1 MQKFKSVEE
10 LVNQLKPE
18 KPVYCIRKNSIKYAV
33 KFFLNKFP
41 GKILYAVKTNPHPEV
56 IKTIIESGV
65 KQFDVASIE
74 EIKNIRTFSNTAK
87 CSFMHTVKSRE
98 SIKEAY
104 FNYGVKTFSLDTK
117 DELIKIIESTN
128 NAKDLELFVRV
139 AVSNE
144 HAEIDL
150 SKKFGA
156 LTSEAIGLLRLVKQ
170 HAKKIG
176 LSFHVGS
183 QCMHPISYSKGINE
197 IGNIIKKTKII
208 PDYIN
213 VGGGFP
219 TIYPDLIPQS
229 LDNYFNEINK
239 SLENLKLEKLPEI
252 ICEPGRAIVAESGS
266 TIVRVAV
273 SNEHAEI
280 DLSKKFGALTS
291 EAIGL
296 LRLVKQ
302 HAKKVGL
309 SFHVGSQCMHP
320 ISYSK
325 GISEI
330 GNIIKKTKIIPD
342 YINVGGGFP
351 TIYPDLIP
359 QSLDNYFNEIN
370 KSLEN
375 LKLEKLPEII
385 CEPGRA
391 IVAESGSTVV
401 RVNLR
406 KKQKLYIN
414 DGTYGTLFDAGTP
427 NIVFPSRMIKE
438 NSNKIISKKLTAFDF
453 FGPTCDSMDYMKGP
467 FLLPNNIKE
476 NDYVELGQLGAYGLT
491 FRTQFNGYY
500 SNEIYEVE
508 DNPIMTMY
516 DKDINKANMV
526 A

>member
-1 MQKFKSVEE
+1 MQKFKTVDE
-10 LVNQLKPE
+10 LVSQLKPE
-18 KPVYCIRKNSIKYAV
+18 KPVYCIRKKSIHVASKT
-33 KFFLNKFP
+33 FQNKFP

-56 IKTIIESGV
+56 LKTIVESGIEN
-65 KQFDVASIE
+65 FDVASIQ
-74 EIKNIRTFSNTAK
+74 EIKDIRTIKQNAK
-87 CSFMHTVKSRE
+87 CSYMHTVKSRE

-104 FNYGVKTFSLDTK
+104 FDYNVKTFSLDTK
-117 DELIKIIESTN
+117 DELIKILESTN
-128 NAKDLELFVRV
+128 QAKDLELFVRV

-156 LTSEAIGLLRLVKQ
+156 LNSEAVGLLRLAKQ

-197 IGNIIKKTKII
+197 IGNIIKKTKIL

-219 TIYPDLIPQS
+219 TIYPDLVPQS
-229 LDNYFNEINK
+229 MDSYFNEIK
-239 SLENLKLEKLPEI
+239 KGLEKLKLEKLPEI
-252 ICEPGRAIVAESGS
+252 ICEPGRALVAESGS
-266 TIVRVAV
+266 TI
-273 SNEHAEI
+273 
-280 DLSKKFGALTS
+280 
-291 EAIGL
+291 
-296 LRLVKQ
+296 
-302 HAKKVGL
+302 
-309 SFHVGSQCMHP
+309 
-320 ISYSK
+320 
-325 GISEI
+325 
-330 GNIIKKTKIIPD
+330 
-342 YINVGGGFP
+342 
-351 TIYPDLIP
+351 
-359 QSLDNYFNEIN
+359 
-370 KSLEN
+370 
-375 LKLEKLPEII
+375 
-385 CEPGRA
+385 
-391 IVAESGSTVV
+391 V

-427 NIVFPSRMIKE
+427 NIVFPSKLIKE

-476 NDYVELGQLGAYGLT
+476 NDYIELGQLGAYGLT

-500 SNEIYEVE
+500 SDEIFEVE
-508 DNPIMTMY
+508 DKPIMTMY
-516 DKDINKANMV
+516 DKDINKATLV

>member
-1 MQKFKSVEE
+1 MQKFKSVEQITS
-10 LVNQLKPE
+10 QLKPE
-18 KPVYCIRKNSIKYAV
+18 KPIYCIRKNPIRSAV
-33 KFFLNKFP
+33 NYFNKNFP
-41 GKILYAVKTNPHPEV
+41 GKILYAVKTNPHPAV
-56 IKTIIESGV
+56 IQTIIDSGI

-74 EIKNIRTFSNTAK
+74 EIKCIRNFSQTAK
-87 CSFMHTVKSRE
+87 CSYMHTVKSRE

-104 FNYGVKTFSLDTK
+104 FNFGVKTFSLDTK
-117 DELIKIIESTN
+117 DELIKIIESTR

-156 LTSEAIGLLRLVKQ
+156 LSSEAAGLLRLAKQ

-183 QCMHPISYSKGINE
+183 QCMHPISYSKGIGE

-229 LDNYFNEINK
+229 MDNYFNEIK
-239 SLENLKLEKLPEI
+239 KGLDNLKLEKLPEI
-252 ICEPGRAIVAESGS
+252 ICEPGRALVAESGS
-266 TIVRVAV
+266 TI
-273 SNEHAEI
+273 
-280 DLSKKFGALTS
+280 
-291 EAIGL
+291 
-296 LRLVKQ
+296 
-302 HAKKVGL
+302 
-309 SFHVGSQCMHP
+309 
-320 ISYSK
+320 
-325 GISEI
+325 
-330 GNIIKKTKIIPD
+330 
-342 YINVGGGFP
+342 
-351 TIYPDLIP
+351 
-359 QSLDNYFNEIN
+359 
-370 KSLEN
+370 
-375 LKLEKLPEII
+375 
-385 CEPGRA
+385 
-391 IVAESGSTVV
+391 V

-427 NIVFPSRMIKE
+427 NIVFPSKMIKE

-476 NDYVELGQLGAYGLT
+476 NDYIELGQLGAYGLT

-500 SNEIYEVE
+500 SDEIIEVE
-508 DNPIMTMY
+508 DKPIMTMY
-516 DKDINKANMV
+516 DKDINNATLV